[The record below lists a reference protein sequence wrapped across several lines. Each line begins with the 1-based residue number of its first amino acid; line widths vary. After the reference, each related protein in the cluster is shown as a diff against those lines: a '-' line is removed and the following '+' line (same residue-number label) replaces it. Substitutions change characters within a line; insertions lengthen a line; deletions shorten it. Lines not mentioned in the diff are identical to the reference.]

1 MTPDIVDPL
10 VCALFLILGFA
21 VAGTAQALWL
31 ALPCSRRFSWPL
43 DGGRTFRGRRIFG
56 DNKTVRGFVVML
68 PCTGAAF
75 VLLSLGADDSVAARL
90 WPLSSLQY
98 GALGVLGAI
107 GCMTGELPNSFI
119 KRQAGI
125 PPGAPATGG
134 RLRILGYVIDRIDSP
149 LGALGEPSPPIIEE
163 ALGHDGCMR
172 SRIWRATGVKSSCPV
187 VWTKTSS
194 SD

>member
-1 MTPDIVDPL
+1 VTPHIVDPL

-21 VAGTAQALWL
+21 AAGAAQALWL
-31 ALPCSRRFSWPL
+31 ALPYSRRFSWPL

-149 LGALGEPSPPIIEE
+149 LGALGLI
-163 ALGHDGCMR
+163 ALAVPVPL
-172 SRIWRATGVKSSCPV
+172 ATAVYVLLAGPLMHGAFSVLAFRLGG
-187 VWTKTSS
+187 KTRPA
-194 SD
+194 

>member
-1 MTPDIVDPL
+1 MTPHIVDPL

-31 ALPCSRRFSWPL
+31 ALPCSRRLSWPL

-68 PCTGAAF
+68 PCTGVAF
-75 VLLSLGADDSVAARL
+75 ALLSLGADDSVAARL

-107 GCMTGELPNSFI
+107 GCMLGELPNSFI

-125 PPGAPATGG
+125 PPGAPATGS
-134 RLRILGYVIDRIDSP
+134 RLRRLGYVIDRIDSP
-149 LGALGEPSPPIIEE
+149 LGALGLI
-163 ALGHDGCMR
+163 ALAVPVPL
-172 SRIWRATGVKSSCPV
+172 ATAVYVLLAGPLMHAACSVLAFRLGG
-187 VWTKTSS
+187 KTRPA
-194 SD
+194 

>member
-1 MTPDIVDPL
+1 MTPHTVDPL

-149 LGALGEPSPPIIEE
+149 LGALGLI
-163 ALGHDGCMR
+163 ALAVPVPL
-172 SRIWRATGVKSSCPV
+172 ATAVYVLLAGPLMHGAFSVLAFRLGG
-187 VWTKTSS
+187 KTRPA
-194 SD
+194 

>member
-1 MTPDIVDPL
+1 MTSHTVDPL

-31 ALPCSRRFSWPL
+31 ALPYSRRFSWPL
-43 DGGRTFRGRRIFG
+43 DGGRTCRGRRIFG

-75 VLLSLGADDSVAARL
+75 LLLSLAADDIVAARL

-98 GALGVLGAI
+98 GALGILGAI

-125 PPGAPATGG
+125 PPGAPATGPRTR
-134 RLRILGYVIDRIDSP
+134 RLCYVIDRIDSP
-149 LGALGEPSPPIIEE
+149 LGAIGLMALAVPVPLATAAYVLVAGPLMHGAFSLLAFRLGGKARP
-163 ALGHDGCMR
+163 A
-172 SRIWRATGVKSSCPV
+172 
-187 VWTKTSS
+187 
-194 SD
+194 